1 MRAAAEVFQWQLDT
15 LAAAEKFAMP
25 DYKALLEASGEKL
38 GLRDWRSMLRT
49 SAQQAE
55 MEDAW
60 VDLKVANLL
69 TPEEL
74 VDPSLLH
81 RREKLRIAGALGV
94 DVAKVNAFLL
104 NYEQTRTMHKWIAS
118 RRAAGQPLPRTLEEY
133 QAAMIADKRG
143 VDRDFQKIQAPRV
156 RSTRGMLKRA
166 FKGAC

>member
-1 MRAAAEVFQWQLDT
+1 MFQWQLDT
-15 LAAAEKFAMP
+15 LAGADKFAMP
-25 DYKALLEASGEKL
+25 EYKALLETSGEKL
-38 GLRDWRSMLRT
+38 GLNDWRSMLR
-49 SAQQAE
+49 SKAQQAE

-60 VDLKVANLL
+60 TDLRVANLL

-74 VDPSLLH
+74 ADPALLH
-81 RREKLRIAGALGV
+81 RREKLRIATELGV
-94 DVAKVNAFLL
+94 DVSKVNAFLL

-118 RRAAGQPLPRTLEEY
+118 RKAAGLPLPKTLEEY

-166 FKGAC
+166 FRGAGV